1 MQNIRLTKGFIAIV
15 DEEDYEY
22 LNNFKWRALE
32 VNGFVYAV
40 RSDRGKGDWK
50 KNIFMHRELMKADE
64 DVIIV
69 HKNGDGLDNRKENLE
84 LIPIIREAHYKGV
97 YYIPKGKKKFYSSIC
112 FAGKQKYLGSF
123 ETEKEAQEAYEK
135 ATIALL
141 YGESIFTSEE
151 HIVR

>member
-50 KNIFMHRELMKADE
+50 KNLFMHRELMKADE
-64 DVIIV
+64 DVMVI
-69 HKNGDGLDNRKENLE
+69 HKNGDGLDNRKDNLE
-84 LIPIIREAHYKGV
+84 IIPIVKEAHYRGV
-97 YYIPKGKKKFYSSIC
+97 YAIAKGGKKKYYSSIA
-112 FAGKQKYLGSF
+112 FAGKQLYLGSF
-123 ETEKEAQEAYEK
+123 ETDLEAKQAYEK

-141 YGESIFTSEE
+141 YGEDIKKAT
-151 HIVR
+151 